1 MAILPS
7 ERNRT
12 EIITNKSHSNME
24 TNKQQEFR
32 EALAESRDIFEK
44 SASCIDAEILR
55 LQEQRKVLEQ
65 DYKER
70 NKRIQEQFNAK
81 TEHSIACR
89 RKQQAYNLKRS
100 IGGILSQ
107 WQSPVID
114 AQNAQVQF
122 EMKEDRIE
130 MSITIPF
137 KPYEFPKH

>member
-1 MAILPS
+1 
-7 ERNRT
+7 
-12 EIITNKSHSNME
+12 ME

-32 EALAESRDIFEK
+32 EALAESTEIYLK
-44 SASCIDAEILR
+44 SIRGIQEETKR
-55 LQEQRKVLEQ
+55 LKEQLKLAEQ

-70 NKRIQEQFNAK
+70 NKRIQEQFNAP

-114 AQNAQVQF
+114 AQSAQVQF
-122 EMKEDRIE
+122 EMKEDHIA

-137 KPYEFPKH
+137 KPYEFPQH

>member
-1 MAILPS
+1 
-7 ERNRT
+7 
-12 EIITNKSHSNME
+12 ME

-32 EALAESRDIFEK
+32 ECLAISRNIFEK
-44 SASCIDAEILR
+44 SVCSIDAEILR

-70 NKRIQEQFNAK
+70 NKKFQEWYNSP

-100 IGGILSQ
+100 IGGIISQ

-114 AQNAQVQF
+114 AQSAQVQF
-122 EMKEDRIE
+122 EMKEDHIA

-137 KPYEFPKH
+137 KPYEFPQH

>member
-1 MAILPS
+1 
-7 ERNRT
+7 
-12 EIITNKSHSNME
+12 ME

-32 EALAESRDIFEK
+32 ETLAACRDLFENRVLY
-44 SASCIDAEILR
+44 IDEEIKK
-55 LQEQRKVLEQ
+55 LQEQRRLAKQVYDKQ
-65 DYKER
+65 KESLQQ
-70 NKRIQEQFNAK
+70 KFNSP

-114 AQNAQVQF
+114 AQTAQVQF
-122 EMKEDRIE
+122 EMKEDHIA
-130 MSITIPF
+130 MTITIPF

>member
-1 MAILPS
+1 
-7 ERNRT
+7 
-12 EIITNKSHSNME
+12 ME
-24 TNKQQEFR
+24 TNKQKEFL
-32 EALAESRDIFEK
+32 EALAASTEIYLK
-44 SASCIDAEILR
+44 SIRGIQEETKR
-55 LQEQRKVLEQ
+55 LKEQLKLAEQ

-70 NKRIQEQFNAK
+70 NKRIQEQFNAP

-114 AQNAQVQF
+114 AQSAQVQF
-122 EMKEDRIE
+122 EMKQDHIA
-130 MSITIPF
+130 MTITIPF

>member
-1 MAILPS
+1 
-7 ERNRT
+7 
-12 EIITNKSHSNME
+12 ME
-24 TNKQQEFR
+24 TKHNQEFR
-32 EALAESRDIFEK
+32 EALAASREIYEK
-44 SASCIDAEILR
+44 SALCLDLEIKR
-55 LQEQRKVLEQ
+55 LQRKLKKIKQ

-70 NKRIQEQFNAK
+70 NKRIHEQFNAP

-122 EMKEDRIE
+122 EMKEDHIE
-130 MSITIPF
+130 MSLIIPF
-137 KPYEFPKH
+137 KPYEFPEH

>member
-1 MAILPS
+1 
-7 ERNRT
+7 
-12 EIITNKSHSNME
+12 ME

-32 EALAESRDIFEK
+32 EALEESREIYEK
-44 SASCIDAEILR
+44 SALCLDLEIKR
-55 LQEQRKVLEQ
+55 LQRKLKKVKQ

-70 NKRIQEQFNAK
+70 NKCIYEKYNAP

-89 RKQQAYNLKRS
+89 RKQQAYNLKRH

-114 AQNAQVQF
+114 AQTAQVQF
-122 EMKEDRIE
+122 EMKQDHIA

>member
-1 MAILPS
+1 
-7 ERNRT
+7 
-12 EIITNKSHSNME
+12 ME
-24 TNKQQEFR
+24 TKQDQKLR
-32 EALAESRDIFEK
+32 EALAVSRDIYEQ
-44 SASCIDAEILR
+44 SVSVIDKEIKR
-55 LQEQRKVLEQ
+55 LQEQRNLAKKV
-65 DYKER
+65 YKR
-70 NKRIQEQFNAK
+70 QKASLQNLFNSP

-114 AQNAQVQF
+114 AQSAQVQF
-122 EMKEDRIE
+122 EMKQDHIA

>member
-1 MAILPS
+1 
-7 ERNRT
+7 
-12 EIITNKSHSNME
+12 ME
-24 TNKQQEFR
+24 TKHNKDFCECLT
-32 EALAESRDIFEK
+32 ASRYIFVK
-44 SASCIDAEILR
+44 SVCGIDAEILR

-70 NKRIQEQFNAK
+70 NRSLHELFNAP

-114 AQNAQVQF
+114 AQSAQVQF
-122 EMKEDRIE
+122 EMKEDHIA

>member
-1 MAILPS
+1 
-7 ERNRT
+7 
-12 EIITNKSHSNME
+12 ME
-24 TNKQQEFR
+24 TKHDQEFR
-32 EALAESRDIFEK
+32 EALEESREIYEK
-44 SASCIDAEILR
+44 SALCLDLEIKR
-55 LQEQRKVLEQ
+55 LQRKLKKIKQ

-70 NKRIQEQFNAK
+70 NKRIQEFYNSP

-114 AQNAQVQF
+114 AQSAQVQF
-122 EMKEDRIE
+122 EMKQDHIA

>member
-1 MAILPS
+1 
-7 ERNRT
+7 
-12 EIITNKSHSNME
+12 ME
-24 TNKQQEFR
+24 TKHNQEFR
-32 EALAESRDIFEK
+32 ECLATSREIFEK
-44 SASCIDAEILR
+44 SVCGIDAEILR

-70 NKRIQEQFNAK
+70 NKRLQQLFNAP

-114 AQNAQVQF
+114 AQSAQVQF
-122 EMKEDRIE
+122 EMKEDHIA

-137 KPYEFPKH
+137 KPYEFPQH

>member
-1 MAILPS
+1 
-7 ERNRT
+7 
-12 EIITNKSHSNME
+12 ME

-32 EALAESRDIFEK
+32 ECLAVSREIFEK
-44 SASCIDAEILR
+44 SALCLDLEIKR
-55 LQEQRKVLEQ
+55 LQRKLKKINQ

-70 NKRIQEQFNAK
+70 NGRINEKFNAP

-89 RKQQAYNLKRS
+89 RKQQAYNIKRS

-114 AQNAQVQF
+114 AQSAQVQF
-122 EMKEDRIE
+122 EMKQDHIA

-137 KPYEFPKH
+137 KPYEFPQH

>member
-1 MAILPS
+1 
-7 ERNRT
+7 
-12 EIITNKSHSNME
+12 ME

-32 EALAESRDIFEK
+32 EALATSREIFEK
-44 SASCIDAEILR
+44 RVSCIDEEIQR
-55 LQEQRKVLEQ
+55 LKVQRRMAEQ
-65 DYKER
+65 DYKSQKEAL
-70 NKRIQEQFNAK
+70 QQLFNSP

-114 AQNAQVQF
+114 AQSAQVQF
-122 EMKEDRIE
+122 EMKQDHIA

>member
-1 MAILPS
+1 
-7 ERNRT
+7 
-12 EIITNKSHSNME
+12 ME

-32 EALAESRDIFEK
+32 ETLAACRDLFENRVLY
-44 SASCIDAEILR
+44 IDEEIKK
-55 LQEQRKVLEQ
+55 LQEQRKLAKQVYDKQ
-65 DYKER
+65 KESLQQKY
-70 NKRIQEQFNAK
+70 NSP

-114 AQNAQVQF
+114 AQTAQVQF
-122 EMKEDRIE
+122 EMKEDHIA

-137 KPYEFPKH
+137 KPYEFPQH

>member
-1 MAILPS
+1 
-7 ERNRT
+7 
-12 EIITNKSHSNME
+12 ME
-24 TNKQQEFR
+24 TNKQQDFR
-32 EALAESRDIFEK
+32 EALAVSRGAFEYN
-44 SASCIDAEILR
+44 ASKIDEEIKR
-55 LQEQRKVLEQ
+55 LQRKLKKVKQ

-70 NKRIQEQFNAK
+70 NKRIQEQFNAP

-114 AQNAQVQF
+114 AQSAQVQF
-122 EMKEDRIE
+122 EMKQDHIA

-137 KPYEFPKH
+137 KPYEFPQH

>member
-1 MAILPS
+1 
-7 ERNRT
+7 
-12 EIITNKSHSNME
+12 ME

-32 EALAESRDIFEK
+32 EALAASREIYEK
-44 SASCIDAEILR
+44 STLGINLEIER
-55 LQEQRKVLEQ
+55 LKRKCKKIKQ

-70 NKRIQEQFNAK
+70 NKRIHEQFNAP

-114 AQNAQVQF
+114 AQTAQVQF
-122 EMKEDRIE
+122 EMKEDHIA